1 MSPPSPWYP
10 RVAHQLAQ
18 LFLPTHGHSVSPKD
32 SGGKRRREKETKR
45 KRKKVKRT
53 EKTEHTRTRLCC
65 LDGVQMVMASNQSRS
80 RLQMETTTWKRK
92 RKKLEGGGVSETRSS
107 KWNGWERGTR
117 LHRSG
122 EAFIL
127 GGQPSYQQQG
137 SCRPVLRGG
146 VRPHLHCPTQT
157 FPVALPVR
165 AGLQCQYSNPHI
177 ELSEALCAEYG
188 TMHIPNRTNMQIPL
202 TIPLAGG

>member
-1 MSPPSPWYP
+1 M
-10 RVAHQLAQ
+10 L
-18 LFLPTHGHSVSPKD
+18 
-32 SGGKRRREKETKR
+32 SGRGTNGND
-45 KRKKVKRT
+45 V
-53 EKTEHTRTRLCC
+53 
-65 LDGVQMVMASNQSRS
+65 QSRQAS
-80 RLQMETTTWKRK
+80 TANGDYHMEPES
-92 RKKLEGGGVSETRSS
+92 KKLEGDGVSETRSS
-107 KWNGWERGTR
+107 KWNGWKRGTR

-146 VRPHLHCPTQT
+146 VRPHLLCPTQT
-157 FPVALPVR
+157 FPVALPVH

-177 ELSEALCAEYG
+177 ELSEGPCAECG
-188 TMHIPNRTNMQIPL
+188 TMHIPNWTNMQIPL